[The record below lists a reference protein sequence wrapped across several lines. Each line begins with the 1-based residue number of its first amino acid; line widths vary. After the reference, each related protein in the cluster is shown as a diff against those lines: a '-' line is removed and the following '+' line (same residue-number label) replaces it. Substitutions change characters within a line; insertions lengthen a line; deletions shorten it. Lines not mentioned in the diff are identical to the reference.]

1 MNRSPENPYLIE
13 KLKTFELRNRSVREL
28 LNDLADTAYQGRALG
43 EVYEI
48 IVSMLK
54 DPDNV
59 VFLGL
64 AGSMS
69 TAGMWKIVKW
79 FIEKRYVDVVV
90 S

>member
-1 MNRSPENPYLIE
+1 MDRSHENPYFIE
-13 KLKTFELRNRSVREL
+13 RLKAFELKKRTLGEL

-43 EVYEI
+43 EVYRI
-48 IVSMLK
+48 VVSMLK